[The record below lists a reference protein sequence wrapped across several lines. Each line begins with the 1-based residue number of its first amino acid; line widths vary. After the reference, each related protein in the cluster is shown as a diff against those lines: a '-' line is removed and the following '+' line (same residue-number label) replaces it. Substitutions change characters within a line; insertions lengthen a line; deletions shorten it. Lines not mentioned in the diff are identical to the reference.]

1 MPNIVPKIKH
11 LLKQTA
17 SMSWSIEKVPLDEK
31 LDALAK
37 ELATNFGH
45 IIITDSI
52 AADIQWERA
61 LYALK
66 EHGYTVEKVP
76 ETKMPET
83 KKEK

>member
-1 MPNIVPKIKH
+1 MPNIIPKIKH

-17 SMSWSIEKVPLDEK
+17 PMSWSIEKVPLDEK

-52 AADIQWERA
+52 SANIQWERA
-61 LYALK
+61 LYTLK
-66 EHGYTVEKVP
+66 EHGYTVEKI
-76 ETKMPET
+76 EAKTESEKEDTK
-83 KKEK
+83 